1 MVVGLILTPST
12 YADKTLD
19 RYSEYAL
26 TALMRCLV
34 DKLNA
39 MAIFVRVVE
48 RGSFSAVARELQTS
62 QPTISK
68 VLQALESELGG
79 NLIARS
85 TRKLSLTEEGQRYFD
100 HCRQILAAVDAA
112 EHSFQSGRE
121 TIAGPLRIGSSVSFG
136 RLQIAPRLPAF
147 LERYPDVR
155 VDLQLSDHNQD
166 LVSEGLDVT
175 FRIGALNDS
184 GLIARHIGSTHRIT
198 VAAPQY
204 LAQHGQ
210 PQTPDDLRE
219 HNCLQFNLLSSQ
231 NLWIYTHGARRHEV
245 RIKGN
250 AQSNNSEAIREMVL
264 GGLGVAL
271 SPVWLFSEDLKA
283 GRVTA
288 LLQDYS
294 AQSLPIHAVSPA
306 NRRQSARVKAFV
318 DFMSQAL
325 ESAPELQAIK

>member
-1 MVVGLILTPST
+1 
-12 YADKTLD
+12 
-19 RYSEYAL
+19 
-26 TALMRCLV
+26 MRNPV

-68 VLQALESELGG
+68 VLRALESKLGG
-79 NLIARS
+79 KLISRS
-85 TRKLSLTEEGQRYFD
+85 TRQLSLTDEGQRYYSE
-100 HCRQILAAVDAA
+100 CRQILAAVDAA
-112 EHSFQSGRE
+112 EHGFHSGRE
-121 TIAGPLRIGSSVSFG
+121 AVAGNLKIGSSVSFG

-147 LERYPDVR
+147 LKKHPQVQI
-155 VDLQLSDHNQD
+155 DLQLSDQNQD

-175 FRIGALNDS
+175 FRIGELTDS
-184 GLIARHIGSTHRIT
+184 GLIARHIGTTHRVT
-198 VAAPQY
+198 VAAPDY
-204 LAQHGQ
+204 LEQHGN
-210 PQTPDDLRE
+210 PQTPQELSE
-219 HNCLQFNLLSSQ
+219 HNCLQFNLLNSQ
-231 NLWIYTHGARRHEV
+231 NLWVYERDAQRHEV

-264 GGLGVAL
+264 GGLGISL

-283 GRVTA
+283 GRVTVI
-288 LLQDYS
+288 LLEYS

-318 DFMSQAL
+318 DYMSQAL
-325 ESAPELQAIK
+325 EEAPELQPIK

>member
-1 MVVGLILTPST
+1 MGLIFLPVTH
-12 YADKTLD
+12 ADKTP
-19 RYSEYAL
+19 YSYSDHAQL
-26 TALMRCLV
+26 ALMRNPV

-79 NLIARS
+79 KLISRS
-85 TRKLSLTEEGQRYFD
+85 TRKLSLTDEGQRYYNE
-100 HCRQILAAVDAA
+100 CRQILAAVDAA

-121 TIAGPLRIGSSVSFG
+121 RIAGHLKIGSSVSFG
-136 RLQIAPRLPAF
+136 RLQIAPRLPEF
-147 LERYPDVR
+147 LKRYPHVQI
-155 VDLQLSDHNQD
+155 DLQLSDQNQD

-175 FRIGALNDS
+175 FRIGELNDS
-184 GLIARHIGSTHRIT
+184 GLIARHIGTTHRVT
-198 VAAPQY
+198 VAAPEY
-204 LAQHGQ
+204 LVLHGQ
-210 PQTPDDLRE
+210 PQTPDELRKY
-219 HNCLQFNLLSSQ
+219 NCLQFNLLNSQ
-231 NLWIYTHGARRHEV
+231 NLWVYERDARRHEV

-264 GGLGVAL
+264 GGLGISL
-271 SPVWLFSEDLKA
+271 SPVWLFSEDLNA
-283 GRVTA
+283 GRVQA
-288 LLQDYS
+288 ILQDYT

-318 DFMSQAL
+318 DYMSQAL
-325 ESAPELQAIK
+325 ETAPELQPVK

>member
-1 MVVGLILTPST
+1 
-12 YADKTLD
+12 
-19 RYSEYAL
+19 
-26 TALMRCLV
+26 MRNPV

-48 RGSFSAVARELQTS
+48 RGSFSAVAREMQTS

-68 VLQALESELGG
+68 VLRALEVELGG
-79 NLIARS
+79 KLITRS
-85 TRKLSLTEEGQRYFD
+85 TRRLSLTDEGQRYYSE
-100 HCRQILAAVDAA
+100 CRQILAAVDAA

-121 TIAGPLRIGSSVSFG
+121 MIAGHLRIGSSVSFG

-147 LERYPDVR
+147 LKRYPEIEI
-155 VDLQLSDHNQD
+155 DLQLNDQNQD

-175 FRIGALNDS
+175 FRIGQLNDS
-184 GLIARHIGSTHRIT
+184 GLIARHIGTTHRVT
-198 VAAPQY
+198 VATPAY
-204 LAQHGQ
+204 LKQHGQ
-210 PQTPDDLRE
+210 PQTPQQLSK
-219 HNCLQFNLLSSQ
+219 HNCLLFNLLNSQ
-231 NLWIYTHGARRHEV
+231 NLWVYERDEQLHEV

-264 GGLGVAL
+264 GGLGIAL

-283 GRVTA
+283 GRVIAILREYT
-288 LLQDYS
+288 

-318 DFMSQAL
+318 DYMSQAL
-325 ESAPELQAIK
+325 QAAPELQAVK

>member
-1 MVVGLILTPST
+1 
-12 YADKTLD
+12 
-19 RYSEYAL
+19 
-26 TALMRCLV
+26 MRNPV

-68 VLQALESELGG
+68 VLRALETELGG
-79 NLIARS
+79 KLISRS
-85 TRKLSLTEEGQRYFD
+85 TRQLSLTDEGQRYYSE
-100 HCRQILAAVDAA
+100 CRQILAAVDAA
-112 EHSFQSGRE
+112 EHSFHSGRE
-121 TIAGPLRIGSSVSFG
+121 AVAGNLKIGSSVSFG

-147 LERYPDVR
+147 LKKHPQVQI
-155 VDLQLSDHNQD
+155 DLQLSDQNQD

-175 FRIGALNDS
+175 FRIGELNDS
-184 GLIARHIGSTHRIT
+184 GLIARRIGTTHRVT
-198 VAAPQY
+198 VAAPDY
-204 LAQHGQ
+204 LAQHGH
-210 PQTPDDLRE
+210 PQTPEELRG
-219 HNCLQFNLLSSQ
+219 HNCLQFNLLNSQ
-231 NLWIYTHGARRHEV
+231 NLWVYERETQRHEV

-250 AQSNNSEAIREMVL
+250 AQSNNSEAIREMVV
-264 GGLGVAL
+264 GGLGISL

-288 LLQDYS
+288 ILLEYS

-318 DFMSQAL
+318 DYMSQAL
-325 ESAPELQAIK
+325 EEAPELQPIK

>member
-1 MVVGLILTPST
+1 
-12 YADKTLD
+12 
-19 RYSEYAL
+19 
-26 TALMRCLV
+26 MRNPV

-68 VLQALESELGG
+68 VLRALETELGG
-79 NLIARS
+79 KLIARS
-85 TRKLSLTEEGQRYFD
+85 TRHLSLTNEGQRYYD
-100 HCRQILAAVDAA
+100 ECRHILAAVDAA

-147 LERYPDVR
+147 LKRHPEVR
-155 VDLQLSDHNQD
+155 IDLQLSDQNQD

-175 FRIGALNDS
+175 FRIGELNDS
-184 GLIARHIGSTHRIT
+184 SLIARHVGTTHRIT
-198 VAAPQY
+198 VAAPDY
-204 LAQHGQ
+204 LAQNGQ
-210 PQTPDDLRE
+210 PQTPQELSE
-219 HNCLQFNLLSSQ
+219 HNCLLFNLLGSQ
-231 NLWIYTHGARRHEV
+231 NLWVYQRNQQHHEV

-250 AQSNNSEAIREMVL
+250 AQSNNSEAIRELVL
-264 GGLGVAL
+264 GGLGIAL

-288 LLQDYS
+288 ILQDYT

-318 DFMSQAL
+318 DYMSQAL
-325 ESAPELQAIK
+325 ESAPELQSIK

>member
-1 MVVGLILTPST
+1 M
-12 YADKTLD
+12 
-19 RYSEYAL
+19 
-26 TALMRCLV
+26 

-68 VLQALESELGG
+68 VLRALEIELGG
-79 NLIARS
+79 KLIARS
-85 TRKLSLTEEGQRYFD
+85 TRRLSLTNEGQRYYD
-100 HCRQILAAVDAA
+100 ECRHILAAVDAA

-147 LERYPDVR
+147 LKRHPEVR
-155 VDLQLSDHNQD
+155 IDLQLSDQNQD

-175 FRIGALNDS
+175 FRIGELNDS
-184 GLIARHIGSTHRIT
+184 SLIARHVGTTHRIT
-198 VAAPQY
+198 VAAPDY
-204 LAQHGQ
+204 LAQNGQ
-210 PQTPDDLRE
+210 PQTPQELSK
-219 HNCLQFNLLSSQ
+219 HNCLLFNLLGSQ
-231 NLWIYTHGARRHEV
+231 NLWVYQRNQQHHEV
-245 RIKGN
+245 RINGN
-250 AQSNNSEAIREMVL
+250 AQSNNSEAIRELVL
-264 GGLGVAL
+264 GGLGIAM

-288 LLQDYS
+288 ILQDYT

-318 DFMSQAL
+318 DYMSQAL
-325 ESAPELQAIK
+325 ESAPELQSIK